1 MTGLRPSARHFA
13 EGGCR
18 QLAPSMNHKI
28 RAPRTRK
35 RSAIDF
41 YTSCQNRTKLVEN
54 PIDSFRGDSSVHR
67 FSKIMKTTLA
77 TKSDHSKSWYVV
89 DAANETLGR
98 ISVKIANVLRGRH
111 KPTYT
116 PHADTG
122 DFVVVVNAEKIKVS
136 GKKNSDKRYMFYSGW
151 MGDDSYVSM
160 EDMRANKPEFI
171 IEHAV
176 KGMLPRNKLGR
187 QMIKKLKIH
196 SGSEHPY
203 EAQQPKPLV

>member
-1 MTGLRPSARHFA
+1 MHLCNKKAGLPNFFA
-13 EGGCR
+13 
-18 QLAPSMNHKI
+18 KI
-28 RAPRTRK
+28 
-35 RSAIDF
+35 
-41 YTSCQNRTKLVEN
+41 
-54 PIDSFRGDSSVHR
+54 PIDREVPKSTVHR

-77 TKSDHSKSWYVV
+77 TKSDHTKSWYIV

-98 ISVKIANVLRGRH
+98 VSVKIANVLRGRH

-136 GKKNSDKRYMFYSGW
+136 GKKNTDKSYMFYSGW
-151 MGDDSYVSM
+151 MGGESHVSM
-160 EDMRANKPEFI
+160 EKMRAKKPEFI

-187 QMIKKLKIH
+187 AMIKKLKIH
-196 SGSEHPY
+196 SGAEHPY

>member
-1 MTGLRPSARHFA
+1 
-13 EGGCR
+13 
-18 QLAPSMNHKI
+18 
-28 RAPRTRK
+28 
-35 RSAIDF
+35 
-41 YTSCQNRTKLVEN
+41 VEN
-54 PIDSFRGDSSVHR
+54 DAQRLLCNKKAGILGFWSKFPLTGHRPILLFTA
-67 FSKIMKTTLA
+67 FPKIMKTTLA
-77 TKSDHSKSWYVV
+77 TKSDHTKTWDVV

-98 ISVKIANVLRGRH
+98 IAVKIANVLRGRH

-151 MGDDSYVSM
+151 MGGESYVSM
-160 EDMRANKPEFI
+160 SDMRAKKPEFI

-196 SGSEHPY
+196 AGAEHPY